1 MRFRDIFVSL
11 AASHS
16 GTVLFTE
23 LRFRLVV
30 GFPLRALLCFD
41 NAAEPHIS
49 VVSGRGVDQH
59 LFMGFGG

>member
-23 LRFRLVV
+23 LRFRFVV
-30 GFPLRALLCFD
+30 SLCQALLRFD

-59 LFMGFGG
+59 LFMEFGG